1 MSTACGP
8 SPSDPPIRGDGV
20 AGRCGHASRRR
31 WPLYAAPFGQAL
43 AIALHITALPL
54 LGLNIEDRP
63 DLVGLIGAA
72 GTATYALA
80 CWLLRPVLNRVNPR
94 LSTVASTLTQA
105 ALVAAMSQTG
115 SLYTLMALAAAAG
128 LAMCFFWPP
137 LMGWISADVEGRAL
151 NRRLGRFNLMWSTGL
166 LAGPFPSAALF
177 ELANWLPFAVAAGV
191 LILVALLLL
200 TLAPAPAT
208 RRSDTETKQG
218 APVVPTDAKLVAFRY
233 ASWIGLFFGY
243 AVTGMFR
250 FQLPALFRHLQIR
263 DAIFG
268 AVMTV
273 LTGAMALGFIL
284 LGRTEIWHYRRGL
297 HAAAQVVIAAVVLS
311 LLWAGQAAEIG
322 LIVGVTGLCLGL
334 LYSCSIFYSATA
346 SLGRTSSLMAVHE
359 ASLSSGVVFG
369 CLIGGYATQY
379 VSVRATYPICAVL
392 LLVGLVIQQL
402 LYRFTLPTRAG
413 DFAPPDRPT

>member
-1 MSTACGP
+1 MSSACGP
-8 SPSDPPIRGDGV
+8 SPSDPPVQGDGV
-20 AGRCGHASRRR
+20 AGRRGHASRPR

-43 AIALHITALPL
+43 AIALYITAQPL

-63 DLVGLIGAA
+63 DLVSLIGAA

-94 LSTVASTLTQA
+94 VSTVISTLSQA
-105 ALVAAMSQTG
+105 ALVAAMGQVG
-115 SLYTLMALAAAAG
+115 SLYTLIILAAGTG
-128 LAMCFFWPP
+128 LAMSFFWPP
-137 LMGWISADVEGRAL
+137 LMGWLSSDVEGRAL

-166 LAGPFPSAALF
+166 LLGPFPSAALF

-191 LILVALLLL
+191 LILVASLLLA
-200 TLAPAPAT
+200 LAPTPAT
-208 RRSDTETKQG
+208 RRRNAETKQG
-218 APVVPTDAKLVAFRY
+218 APVVPTDARLAAFRY

-243 AVTGMFR
+243 AITGMFR

-268 AVMTV
+268 AVMTA
-273 LTGAMALGFIL
+273 LTAAMALGFIL
-284 LGRTEIWHYRRGL
+284 LGRTEIWHYRRRL
-297 HAAAQVVIAAVVLS
+297 HSAVQLVIAAVVLS
-311 LLWAGQAAEIG
+311 LLWVGQAGEIG

-334 LYSCSIFYSATA
+334 LYSCSIFYSATS

-379 VSVRATYPICAVL
+379 VSVRATYPICAVF

-402 LYRFTLPTRAG
+402 LYRFTPPTRAG
-413 DFAPPDRPT
+413 DYAPPG